1 MEKPFSSYYTG
12 PSHQADAL
20 PTDPPIADAG
30 VALSRAHT
38 RAAGLLFL
46 VILVVGPFSI
56 LYVPSQI
63 LVAGD
68 ATATAENLRA
78 ATGLLRVGMLG
89 DTIIFL
95 TEVAM
100 AAVLYGLFRQVNR
113 TVALTMGLAR
123 VSEAVMQ
130 AVAMLGYIVALAVS
144 TGMLATFPAD
154 QQDAVTLLALEV
166 HGYTVYVGQLFF
178 GLSLLILGYL
188 IIVAPFVPK
197 LLGILMFLASVGYL
211 TDSLVKLLWPELA
224 GITAVAVGV
233 TALIGEVPF
242 FLWLLVK
249 GFGKKTR
256 AVTS

>member
-12 PSHQADAL
+12 PSQQAERRADL
-20 PTDPPIADAG
+20 PIPGAG
-30 VALSRAHT
+30 LALSRAHA

-63 LVAGD
+63 LVTGD
-68 ATATAENLRA
+68 ASATAENLRG

-89 DTIIFL
+89 DIIIFL

-100 AAVLYGLFRQVNR
+100 AAVLFTLFRQVNR
-113 TVALTMGLAR
+113 TLALTMGLAR
-123 VSEAVMQ
+123 LSEAVMQ

-144 TGMLATFPAD
+144 TGILATFPSD
-154 QQDAVTLLALEV
+154 QQDAVTLLALEM

-188 IIVAPFVPK
+188 MIKAPFVPR
-197 LLGILMFLASVGYL
+197 LLGILMFVAAVGYL
-211 TDSLVKLLWPELA
+211 TDSLVKLLWPDLA

-242 FLWLLVK
+242 FVWLLVK

-256 AVTS
+256 EVMS